1 MSFAFPVLNSGTND
15 AIMRNLSAN
24 KFRFYIN
31 FINER
36 AGSGRFSIYSGKVAL
51 HCGVKFWTEEN
62 SDFILITFTCTLLTF
77 ICFFFSLSAYLFS
90 LIQFFPYCEIY
101 HGLQIQ
107 FRSSFQLTR
116 HFEQVYWFQLKVQ
129 ILRKSQK
136 WIRVWHLV
144 YFFCQLKS
152 FESFRHSLTSP
163 L

>member
-77 ICFFFSLSAYLFS
+77 ICFFFFTLCLFIFFNTIFSLLWNIPWSTNSVSIKFPVNETFRTSLLIPTKSSDFEEKSKMDQSLTLGILLLSAQEFRKFS
-90 LIQFFPYCEIY
+90 
-101 HGLQIQ
+101 
-107 FRSSFQLTR
+107 
-116 HFEQVYWFQLKVQ
+116 
-129 ILRKSQK
+129 
-136 WIRVWHLV
+136 
-144 YFFCQLKS
+144 
-152 FESFRHSLTSP
+152 SLTY
-163 L
+163 